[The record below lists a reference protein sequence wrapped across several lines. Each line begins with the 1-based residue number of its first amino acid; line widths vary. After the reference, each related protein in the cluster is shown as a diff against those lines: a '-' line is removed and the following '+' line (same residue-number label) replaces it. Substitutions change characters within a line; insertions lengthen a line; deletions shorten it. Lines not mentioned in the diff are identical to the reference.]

1 MDTMKS
7 YVNHILVPYFAK
19 ARAEHGDPEDQ
30 LAIWQI
36 DAWSVHR
43 SAEFQALRL
52 LDDSKKPSNSSEPF
66 DVSAIQL
73 DKRLKVLRDHSVAW
87 ITKAYN
93 VINKPEFVRKA
104 FENSQLEDNP
114 QFNLLHASLTSPAA
128 LQALKGLPKMD
139 PELWA
144 ELMQLLPES
153 EPIIHRGDRE
163 DKAEE
168 QEFEDDLAI
177 PSSALREHLT
187 NSAIAGGG
195 LGHDEKGNII
205 PVSMAES
212 LDDEAADTNH
222 EFTDAVEDVPE
233 PECGRGHRKR
243 VQEEAEHD
251 DNDIGD
257 EELDIGAQ
265 PTDQQPAQPSGAPI
279 RQVQLY
285 FRQKRLLTLAELF
298 NYSIEHGWDEFWSEG
313 MKNYKDKTAF
323 YELVTEMG
331 QGDGPDGSGV
341 SHAKTS
347 GANGAAGHPIEV
359 VD

>member
-1 MDTMKS
+1 MDSNAEYWSKAQAFGFRFESSGTETYWSTMDTMKS

-19 ARAEHGDPEDQ
+19 ARAEHRDPEDQ

-43 SAEFQALRL
+43 SAEFRQWMKKKHPTIQLEYVPGGCTGIWQPCNVGIQRVLKHELRCASRADVIAEALQL

-73 DKRLKVLRDHSVAW
+73 NKRFKVLRDRSVAW

-114 QFNLLHASLTSPAA
+114 QFNLSHASLTSPAA
-128 LQALKGLPKMD
+128 LQALKGLPKTD

-144 ELMQLLPES
+144 ELMQLSPES

-168 QEFEDDLAI
+168 QDFEDDLAI

-187 NSAIAGGG
+187 NSTIAGGG

-243 VQEEAEHD
+243 VQVKKYA
-251 DNDIGD
+251 G
-257 EELDIGAQ
+257 
-265 PTDQQPAQPSGAPI
+265 
-279 RQVQLY
+279 
-285 FRQKRLLTLAELF
+285 
-298 NYSIEHGWDEFWSEG
+298 EFWE
-313 MKNYKDKTAF
+313 A
-323 YELVTEMG
+323 
-331 QGDGPDGSGV
+331 
-341 SHAKTS
+341 H
-347 GANGAAGHPIEV
+347 
-359 VD
+359 